1 MEDFWGPLR
10 RRWPGGAARL
20 HWHIL
25 PGGDPAIAA
34 LAAAYGELTA
44 RRGIDVV
51 PARWLHQTL
60 YMLGSAPGVTAAEAD
75 QMIRCV
81 QAAARLWEPM
91 RVTYGPAVISAQ
103 SVTLR
108 VSSIGYANSAVDDG
122 PLVSWLAGH
131 PVEPVTVTVRAI
143 HLVRQ
148 TYRDHMF
155 SWEPLA
161 AIPLGRG
168 Q

>member
-1 MEDFWGPLR
+1 
-10 RRWPGGAARL
+10 
-20 HWHIL
+20 
-25 PGGDPAIAA
+25 
-34 LAAAYGELTA
+34 
-44 RRGIDVV
+44 VV
-51 PARWLHQTL
+51 PTRWLHQTL
-60 YMLGSAPGVTAAEAD
+60 YMLGSASAVTATEVD

-81 QAAARLWEPM
+81 RAAVGLWAPM
-91 RVTYGPAVISAQ
+91 RMTYGPAVISAQ

-108 VSSIGYANSAVDDG
+108 VSPAEPAAQLHGTVLTAAAVTVGNRAPTPPNVPYWGHMSIGYANSAVDDG